1 VAVYFGFNEPLAH
14 QMEAGGDMFLMPSAY
29 EPCGL
34 NQIYSLKYGTVP
46 IVRATGGLDDTIQ
59 DFDRVTGTGNGLKFR
74 AYNANRLMEKIY
86 EGLLLYRQPHVWRL
100 LQQNGMWADFSWA
113 QAARKYR
120 AVYERVCA
128 L

>member
-1 VAVYFGFNEPLAH
+1 
-14 QMEAGGDMFLMPSAY
+14 
-29 EPCGL
+29 
-34 NQIYSLKYGTVP
+34 
-46 IVRATGGLDDTIQ
+46 LDDTIQ

-100 LQQNGMWADFSWA
+100 LQQNGMRADFSWA